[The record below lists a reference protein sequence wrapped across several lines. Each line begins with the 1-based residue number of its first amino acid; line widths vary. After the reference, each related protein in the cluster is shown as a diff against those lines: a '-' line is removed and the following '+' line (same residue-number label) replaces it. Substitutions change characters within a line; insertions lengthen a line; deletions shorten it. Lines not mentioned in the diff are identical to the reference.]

1 MRTPGERTSGAWTG
15 GCAIHP
21 DGGDETDRTAGNSY
35 TATPHNT
42 QGANSGQVLLQ
53 PYDLSNQDRAD
64 MAVYRCQ
71 ECGGDITDQDKE
83 QMFHTSIIFL
93 NCFIPRPPIHLLLS
107 FRLSVY

>member
-42 QGANSGQVLLQ
+42 QGANSG
-53 PYDLSNQDRAD
+53 
-64 MAVYRCQ
+64 
-71 ECGGDITDQDKE
+71 
-83 QMFHTSIIFL
+83 
-93 NCFIPRPPIHLLLS
+93 HLLHRERVRTMGIRMEVKLTDGYQQ
-107 FRLSVY
+107 RLHLHHFCCWDTD